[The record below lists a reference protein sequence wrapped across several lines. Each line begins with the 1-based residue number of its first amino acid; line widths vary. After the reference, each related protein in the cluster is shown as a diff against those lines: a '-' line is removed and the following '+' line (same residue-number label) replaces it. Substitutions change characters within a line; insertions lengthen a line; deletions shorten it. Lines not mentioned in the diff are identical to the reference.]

1 MFWYDRTITSK
12 SQVYIIEKSIKTWTI
27 NLAEAA
33 PTPPEQPGVGAR
45 PAKNLYDF
53 YLFCLLVAQPGIIRL
68 LRGGAGIL
76 EGDDAALGQEG
87 EELEENFAG

>member
-1 MFWYDRTITSK
+1 MRPRAGGASRDAGSSILDLL
-12 SQVYIIEKSIKTWTI
+12 IEKSIKIWTI

-53 YLFCLLVAQPGIIRL
+53 YLFCL
-68 LRGGAGIL
+68 
-76 EGDDAALGQEG
+76 
-87 EELEENFAG
+87 